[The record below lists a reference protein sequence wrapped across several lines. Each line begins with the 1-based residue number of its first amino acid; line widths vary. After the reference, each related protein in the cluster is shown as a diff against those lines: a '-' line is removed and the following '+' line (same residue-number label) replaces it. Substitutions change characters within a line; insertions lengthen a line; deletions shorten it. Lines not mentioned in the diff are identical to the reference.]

1 MPVIFCVLVLG
12 ILTASTKVVSFAM
25 FFMYVIAVIV
35 FNYLGVNKRIGK
47 EYMRED
53 IRPYLQLVSGIFML
67 VLFISYL
74 IRT

>member
-25 FFMYVIAVIV
+25 FFMYVISVIV

-47 EYMRED
+47 EYLRED
-53 IRPYLQLVSGIFML
+53 FRPYLQLVSGVFML